1 MEISY
6 LSAAIFFVVAFVD
19 FSYPSFRAARRS
31 KTEGGREAG
40 SSDARPGSLC
50 SECLGVAADLDADR
64 MAECSSHAHCRRL
77 KPYTCESSGSP
88 LCHGESFN
96 R

>member
-6 LSAAIFFVVAFVD
+6 LSAPIFFVVAFVD

-40 SSDARPGSLC
+40 RSDARPGSLC
-50 SECLGVAADLDADR
+50 SECMGAADLDADR

-77 KPYTCESSGSP
+77 KLYLYKFSGSP